1 MESNVYLED
10 YLTKI
15 RASLWARISAG
26 LLDLV
31 YLLCMNLP
39 IFILIAW
46 HPAGKM
52 PWDDTVRTFHNFV
65 EKNKEVP
72 AHRMIIFSVWMI
84 IVCYI
89 YFVIIP
95 SQSDYQTFFGNVNNI
110 RAINLTAGVD
120 INNRPTQKQLFKANF
135 VPIFALL
142 FLNLAFFSVA
152 TLSKNDNDWWKQLA
166 VQKGTLNSSNITNSN
181 YRWTGGF
188 RILYV
193 GLFFIQMHYLFTAA
207 GSKSSMNWFTRSTGI
222 FWIDLE
228 KAKMVAETQKKPNIN
243 LEMDFPGLSGSF
255 NYDDV
260 DAEQG
265 EFMQEIDTSKTA
277 S

>member
-10 YLTKI
+10 YLTRI
-15 RASLWARISAG
+15 RASLWTRICAG

-46 HPAGKM
+46 HPAGQA
-52 PWDDTVRTFHNFV
+52 PWNGTVRTFHNFV
-65 EKNKEVP
+65 EKHKEVP
-72 AHRMIIFSVWMI
+72 ASRMIIFSIWMI

-95 SQSDYQTFFGNVNNI
+95 SQSDYQTFFGNVNSI

-120 INNRPTQKQLFKANF
+120 VNNRPTQKQLFKANF

-142 FLNLAFFSVA
+142 FLNLLFFSVA
-152 TLSKNDNDWWKQLA
+152 TISGNNSGWWKELV
-166 VQKGTLNSSNITNSN
+166 VQKGVLNSHSITSSG

-207 GSKSSMNWFTRSTGI
+207 GSKNSMNWFTRSTGI

-228 KAKMVAETQKKPNIN
+228 KAKLVMETQKKPDIN
-243 LEMDFPGLSGSF
+243 LEVDFPGLSQGF
-255 NYDDV
+255 NYYDV
-260 DAEQG
+260 DAERG
-265 EFMQEIDTSKTA
+265 EFMQEIDTFKKS